1 VRILAVASL
10 NRLIRDLLELD
21 PRLQSVWL
29 EGEVSNLRR
38 APSGHCYFT
47 LKDAQAQLRCVWF
60 AGNIGPRA
68 RVPRDGELVVA
79 HGRVT
84 VYEPRGE
91 YQLNVNVVQ
100 PAGVGRL
107 QLQFEELRGRLER
120 EGLFEETRKRSLP
133 RVPETIG
140 LVTSPSGAVLHD
152 FLQILARRFP
162 AVHVVVAPTPVQ
174 GEGAAAQV
182 GAAIEALN
190 ALARPDVIVVARG
203 GGSLEDLCCF
213 NEEVVARAIYGSRAP
228 VVTGIGHETD
238 VTIADLVADLRAP
251 TPSAAAEMVVPDGR
265 ESGAWLTACSARLH
279 ELAVDRL
286 TAGREELGALT
297 RRLERAAP
305 ARAVAD
311 RRQRLD
317 ELLDRAAAT
326 LRHRVELSRLGLN
339 GRAAQLAA
347 LSPLAVLE
355 RGYAIV
361 RHGGT
366 AAVVRSPAEVYPG
379 EPLDVRVAAGRFTAT
394 ADDPAG
400 GRSWPLIQS
409 TSPSAS

>member
-29 EGEVSNLRR
+29 EGEVSNFRQ

-47 LKDAQAQLRCVWF
+47 LKDGQAQLRCVWF
-60 AGNIGPRA
+60 AGNMGARA
-68 RVPRDGELVVA
+68 RIPRDGDLVVT

-100 PAGVGRL
+100 PAGVGVL
-107 QLQFEELRGRLER
+107 QLQFEELRARLER
-120 EGLFEETRKRSLP
+120 EGLFDEARKRPLP
-133 RVPETIG
+133 RVPEVIG

-152 FLQILARRFP
+152 FIQILQRRFP

-174 GEGAAAQV
+174 GEIATLQICG
-182 GAAIEALN
+182 AIEALN
-190 ALARPDVIVVARG
+190 ALAKPDVIVVARG
-203 GGSLEDLCCF
+203 GGSLEDLWCF
-213 NEEVVARAIYGSRAP
+213 NEEPVARAIYGSRAP

-265 ESGAWLTACSARLH
+265 ESGAWLQACAARLH
-279 ELAVDRL
+279 ELASDQTR
-286 TAGREELGALT
+286 ARREQLGDLT
-297 RRLERAAP
+297 RRIERVAP
-305 ARAVAD
+305 SHALAE
-311 RRQRLD
+311 RRQSLD
-317 ELLDRAAAT
+317 ELLDRAGT
-326 LRHRVELSRLGLN
+326 LLRHRVGLSRAGLS

-361 RHGGT
+361 SHGGT
-366 AAVVRSPAEVYPG
+366 GAVVRSAAEVYAG
-379 EPLDVRVAAGRFTAT
+379 EPLDVRVAAGRFRVTTEAPT
-394 ADDPAG
+394 G
-400 GRSWPLIQS
+400 GDAWPLTQS